1 MHWNDVLVNLS
12 LEISMVWL
20 VVENNVG
27 TIQH

>member
-12 LEISMVWL
+12 LEISMVWS

-27 TIQH
+27 TVQH